1 MIKLVL
7 FLLIRESQNF
17 NNEILNQGIIFII
30 VILILMLAGVF
41 FIVANYK
48 KNFDLKRQELFMQIS
63 YLKSQ
68 DENLKK
74 DFANLK
80 EKLERDEKI
89 WRRWEEEKNKLNQE
103 IEKLKQ
109 QLQNLQIKLNVKKD
123 DVIIEYYMND
133 KTDSDE

>member
-48 KNFDLKRQELFMQIS
+48 KNFDLKRQELFMQIN

-89 WRRWEEEKNKLNQE
+89 WRRGEEEKNKLNQE